1 MNRLHLILTGRRM
14 FQRIFVLT
22 LLCVTLMA
30 VPELCLSAQPG
41 TQVRDAEIR
50 QTVEAFVQQRTA
62 GLGWD
67 VHIDKFYIS
76 GNPTLPDGP
85 LAFEV
90 MAPQQWEG
98 WGNISLAVLVRKGD
112 RVVRNIPVRVEV
124 EALADMVVTLRQ
136 LDSGATITE
145 ADVALQKR
153 DIAAVRGRFACKV
166 DEIVGKRTKT
176 TIKANTA
183 LRTDQVEKVPLIKS
197 GQMVTIVAE
206 NESLKVT
213 VTGRARSSGAEGDI
227 IMVQNLNS
235 LKEIPA
241 RVVDANT
248 VQVSF

>member
-1 MNRLHLILTGRRM
+1 MNGMNLMLSGRRLFHGFFM
-14 FQRIFVLT
+14 LVFLGIALV
-22 LLCVTLMA
+22 A
-30 VPELCLSAQPG
+30 APERCLSAQPD
-41 TQVRDAEIR
+41 TQARDAEIR
-50 QTVEAFVQQRTA
+50 QAVAAFVQQRTA

-76 GNPTLPDGP
+76 GNPTLPEGP

-136 LDSGATITE
+136 LDSGTTITE
-145 ADVALQKR
+145 ADVAVQKR

-166 DEIVGKRTKT
+166 NDIVGKRTKT
-176 TIKANTA
+176 TVKANTA

-206 NESLKVT
+206 NESMKIT

-248 VQVSF
+248 VQISF